1 MEIPL
6 RKQPQKHLVKLH
18 EKTRTSLYAA
28 LDEVSELKG
37 DSCKPAGVKNPCR
50 SQTPPFGM
58 IFERHRN
65 EMVLTAIEIN
75 TESNIKYKETLR

>member
-1 MEIPL
+1 
-6 RKQPQKHLVKLH
+6 
-18 EKTRTSLYAA
+18 
-28 LDEVSELKG
+28 
-37 DSCKPAGVKNPCR
+37 
-50 SQTPPFGM
+50 M

>member
-6 RKQPQKHLVKLH
+6 RKQPQKHLVKRH

-37 DSCKPAGVKNPCR
+37 DSRKPAGVKNLRR

-58 IFERHRN
+58 TFERHRN

-75 TESNIKYKETLR
+75 TGSNIKYKETLR